1 VVTSAPLA
9 LLLLLVL
16 QAIQVPRPQGLVN
29 DFANVLSAEQR
40 ARIERIAQ
48 DVRDKSGGEI
58 AVVTLADIGERDPG
72 DVALQIGRDW
82 GVGLNAQIGDQR
94 RNAGV
99 VILLVPRETSSTG
112 RGRLS
117 IQTGQGAEGFITD
130 AEAGDIRREATA
142 LLQGGGGGGRL
153 DYGPALELMTLRVA
167 QHFATEF
174 GFTLDTSLA
183 SGVVVPARQPAPQ
196 GGGINPLL
204 LFALFVVIMIVLSSR
219 GGRGGRGRRYRRGG
233 IVPVFIPPFGGGGF
247 GRGGGWGSGGGGGFG
262 GFGGGGGFSGGGSS
276 GDF

>member
-1 VVTSAPLA
+1 
-9 LLLLLVL
+9 
-16 QAIQVPRPQGLVN
+16 
-29 DFANVLSAEQR
+29 
-40 ARIERIAQ
+40 
-48 DVRDKSGGEI
+48 
-58 AVVTLADIGERDPG
+58 
-72 DVALQIGRDW
+72 
-82 GVGLNAQIGDQR
+82 
-94 RNAGV
+94 V

-117 IQTGQGAEGFITD
+117 IQTGQGTEGFITD
-130 AEAGDIRREATA
+130 AEAGDIRREGTA
-142 LLQGGGGGGRL
+142 LLQASGGGQRL

-167 QHFATEF
+167 QRFATEF

-183 SGVVVPARQPAPQ
+183 SGVVVPARRPAPQ

-219 GGRGGRGRRYRRGG
+219 GGGRGRRGRRYRRGG
-233 IVPVFIPPFGGGGF
+233 FVPIFIPPFGGGGF

>member
-1 VVTSAPLA
+1 MSAPLA
-9 LLLLLVL
+9 LLVLVL
-16 QAIQVPRPQGLVN
+16 QAIQVPPPRGLVN
-29 DFANVLSAEQR
+29 DFANVLSADER

-58 AVVTLADIGERDPG
+58 AVVTLPDIGERDPG
-72 DVALQIGRDW
+72 DVALQIGREW
-82 GVGLNAQIGDQR
+82 RVGLNAQVGDQR

-99 VILLVPRETSSTG
+99 VILLVPRETSATG

-117 IQTGQGAEGFITD
+117 IQTGQGTEGFITD
-130 AEAGDIRREATA
+130 AEAGDIRREGTA
-142 LLQGGGGGGRL
+142 LLQGAGAGQPL
-153 DYGPALELMTLRVA
+153 DYGPALELMTHRVA
-167 QHFATEF
+167 ERFATEF
-174 GFTLDTSLA
+174 GFALDTSLA
-183 SGVVVPARQPAPQ
+183 AAPAVGTRQRSAPQ

-204 LFALFVVIMIVLSSR
+204 LFALFVVVMIVLSSR
-219 GGRGGRGRRYRRGG
+219 RGRGGRGGRRRGG
-233 IVPVFIPPFGGGGF
+233 IYPVFIPPFGGGGF